1 MKPIYA
7 SRLFKASTRKDKII
21 AAIQNPVNAELVQQL
36 EEYLSDVTGPTSN
49 DRVPN
54 SRELTRDDVPQ
65 GRVSKIPE
73 GSNYDVVRKHLT
85 VDDIHDV
92 DDIDDT
98 EDSVNDDID
107 EADDEADPDT
117 EDENDVNSLTKLS
130 GSSVTS
136 ATTLYNNIQQPNTID
151 VASKIEVI
159 RGTLN
164 SRSDTCGV
172 NRILLKENDSELWIH
187 YEDKINL
194 NNVMGAVIELL
205 NGLSYTYLE
214 FNRLA
219 RSENA
224 IVFEVRVE
232 EADSSTN
239 DTSKEGNADE

>member
-7 SRLFKASTRKDKII
+7 SRLFKASNRKDKII

-36 EEYLSDVTGPTSN
+36 EEYLSDVTGPTDN
-49 DRVPN
+49 DREPN
-54 SRELTRDDVPQ
+54 DRELTRDDVPQ

-73 GSNYDVVRKHLT
+73 GGNQTVVRKHLT
-85 VDDIHDV
+85 VGDIHDI

-98 EDSVNDDID
+98 EDKVNDDID
-107 EADDEADPDT
+107 EIDDETDPDI
-117 EDENDVNSLTKLS
+117 EDEHNVNSSNELA

-151 VASKIEVI
+151 VASKIDVI

-224 IVFEVRVE
+224 IVFEVHVE
-232 EADSSTN
+232 GASSSTD